1 MTNGCARFQR
11 LREAS
16 KHSADINKSRL
27 ITRRSLSS
35 AAAVGDGHRP
45 VGIYDVA
52 PRLRRQTDDRR
63 ANEQRSID
71 AKKGKTVVSARCDR
85 RSSAEDTC

>member
-1 MTNGCARFQR
+1 M
-11 LREAS
+11 
-16 KHSADINKSRL
+16 
-27 ITRRSLSS
+27 
-35 AAAVGDGHRP
+35 GDGHRP

-63 ANEQRSID
+63 ANEQRSIG

-85 RSSAEDTC
+85 RSSAEDTTYVLKVDVDIYTDIDNFT